1 MGHQPIPTKIRVSLD
16 QVEMAPSKLNCS
28 HRSGHGVEALVLFP
42 VLPILLS
49 LLSPPWTSNLH
60 SK

>member
-28 HRSGHGVEALVLFP
+28 HRSGHGEALILFP

-49 LLSPPWTSNLH
+49 LLSSPWTSNLH